1 MRRLLYSRSMT
12 SATRPSFGVIFLPT
26 FPPETLADYARRAEA
41 AGFDELWLWDDCFLP
56 GALTSTAIALSA
68 TQRLKVGIG
77 LIPATTINP
86 LFASMEFTTLA
97 RAFPGRFMPGY
108 GHGVSVWMT
117 QIGAAPTSSLK
128 ALEETVTAV
137 RRLLT
142 GEDVVMQGTEVRLDH
157 VQMTV
162 TPKEAPRLY
171 VGAMRAKSLQL
182 AGRVGDG
189 TILTATSSPAYVKWA
204 VRHVNAGKAA
214 AGRDA
219 HRVVTYVETK
229 VSEDATAARAAARR
243 SLATWWPW
251 ADVHMEA
258 LGITAAAEALVAN
271 HGERWP
277 EHIPDAWLDELT
289 AAGTPDQAMTL
300 IERLVEAGS
309 DSVILQPLRNDAS
322 CLDEYAQLL
331 MPHIKARWPG

>member
-1 MRRLLYSRSMT
+1 MT

-56 GALTSTAIALSA
+56 GALTSAAIALSA
-68 TQRLKVGIG
+68 TERLKVGIG

-128 ALEETVTAV
+128 ALEETVVAV
-137 RRLLT
+137 RRLMA
-142 GEDVVMQGTEVRLDH
+142 GEDVNVQGTEVRLDH

-162 TPKEAPRLY
+162 TPNEAPPLY
-171 VGAMRAKSLQL
+171 IGAMRAKSLQL
-182 AGRVGDG
+182 AGRVADG

-204 VRHVNAGKAA
+204 VSHINTGKAQ

-219 HRVVTYVETK
+219 HHVVTYVETK
-229 VSEDATAARAAARR
+229 VSPDGAAARAAARR

-251 ADVHMEA
+251 ADIHMEA
-258 LGITAAAEALVAN
+258 LGIAAEAEALVAQ
-271 HGERWP
+271 HGDHWP
-277 EHIPDAWLDELT
+277 EHVPDAWLDELA
-289 AAGTPDQAMTL
+289 AAGTPDQALAL

-309 DSVILQPLRNDAS
+309 DSVILQPLRNDPS
-322 CLDEYAQLL
+322 CLDEYAKWL
-331 MPHIKARWPG
+331 MPRLKAHWPG